1 MLLSFTLGEKPEK
14 ENIIKCLKRNMNNMK
29 FGVNKVHVPFSGNE
43 RHTDIGQKF
52 IIIIEE
58 PNKNPSPT

>member
-52 IIIIEE
+52 IIIIE
-58 PNKNPSPT
+58 